1 MVGRIVG
8 SSGGLA
14 VRKVIIAVWRGLSGG
29 FVFLPLCVFVPAVVV
44 VTGVMVIPRP
54 S

>member
-14 VRKVIIAVWRGLSGG
+14 ARKVIIAVWRGLSGG